1 MPLHAVAVRVQPSA
15 GAINRAEELIKPAM
29 AKQTEQNMLPV
40 LALPRY
46 VSVCTT
52 TVPAELS
59 KPVKT
64 GKPARHVF
72 KNFRDADFVSEFPVL
87 DMSEPRAIRGRGT
100 HEKRPVP
107 GKRNL
112 AAKISQLPLQCPL
125 ESREDP
131 DGRYWTR
138 EDITNPYDHL
148 ARGMPYSADT
158 FLRLDILE
166 KLKGQSEVAVL
177 SVFIRV
183 AIVKSGD
190 DWRPWSAAKDKIAR
204 DPSPLAS

>member
-1 MPLHAVAVRVQPSA
+1 MEASERSLTP
-15 GAINRAEELIKPAM
+15 RALNQEEITLIKKYKVFEAYQRFVDDMLEPFRNSIVPPAD
-29 AKQTEQNMLPV
+29 ERPRV
-40 LALPRY
+40 LARTSDAIGKGIYEQPGFF
-46 VSVCTT
+46 SVQAIDDCATW
-52 TVPAELS
+52 
-59 KPVKT
+59 
-64 GKPARHVF
+64 
-72 KNFRDADFVSEFPVL
+72 KNR
-87 DMSEPRAIRGRGT
+87 
-100 HEKRPVP
+100 
-107 GKRNL
+107 KRNL